1 MRTIIRGG
9 RVLDP
14 ASSTDGIRDILVEDG
29 IIKEV
34 AEHISTDAENVIEAE
49 GLYVM
54 PGLIDLHVH
63 APQYPFRG
71 LGMDQELIDWLNTHT
86 FPEEE
91 SIRIRNTQKRRMK
104 FFWMICFTARQREPA
119 SLAPAI
125 RTLHSGSWNRWKRQD
140 LRAM

>member
-34 AEHISTDAENVIEAE
+34 AEHISTDAENVIEAG

-63 APQYPFRG
+63 FREPG
-71 LGMDQELIDWLNTHT
+71 FEHKENNPYRSQSSG
-86 FPEEE
+86 
-91 SIRIRNTQKRRMK
+91 KRR
-104 FFWMICFTARQREPA
+104 IYNRLCHAEYQAGCRQRGNGEVC
-119 SLAPAI
+119 
-125 RTLHSGSWNRWKRQD
+125 D
-140 LRAM
+140 

>member
-63 APQYPFRG
+63 F
-71 LGMDQELIDWLNTHT
+71 
-86 FPEEE
+86 
-91 SIRIRNTQKRRMK
+91 
-104 FFWMICFTARQREPA
+104 REPGLFPYVQIPDHVNA
-119 SLAPAI
+119 HA
-125 RTLHSGSWNRWKRQD
+125 GQ
-140 LRAM
+140 

>member
-63 APQYPFRG
+63 FGSRDLNIRKQSVPEPEQRREADLQPFV
-71 LGMDQELIDWLNTHT
+71 
-86 FPEEE
+86 
-91 SIRIRNTQKRRMK
+91 SCRIPSR
-104 FFWMICFTARQREPA
+104 
-119 SLAPAI
+119 S
-125 RTLHSGSWNRWKRQD
+125 
-140 LRAM
+140 

>member
-63 APQYPFRG
+63 FREPG
-71 LGMDQELIDWLNTHT
+71 FHAEYQAG
-86 FPEEE
+86 
-91 SIRIRNTQKRRMK
+91 
-104 FFWMICFTARQREPA
+104 CRQRGNGEVC
-119 SLAPAI
+119 
-125 RTLHSGSWNRWKRQD
+125 D
-140 LRAM
+140 

>member
-54 PGLIDLHVH
+54 WTD
-63 APQYPFRG
+63 
-71 LGMDQELIDWLNTHT
+71 
-86 FPEEE
+86 
-91 SIRIRNTQKRRMK
+91 
-104 FFWMICFTARQREPA
+104 
-119 SLAPAI
+119 
-125 RTLHSGSWNRWKRQD
+125 
-140 LRAM
+140 